1 MFPVKKFPA
10 VEREEKRVRYESFS
24 TFGKSGT
31 GCLVASRSENCDCS
45 DGKLRPGIGWKDA
58 GLSADLT
65 KLTFPPELFVFLPA
79 AENGKEELLT
89 VNEQGKIYR
98 FDEAGGTFVYLYQS
112 FPLPCKALEF
122 YGEDGTPKVAF
133 CTHSGV
139 WLYDG
144 ADEFMLAGPAVSS
157 VGCIFHERLF
167 VATGEKVYYSA
178 PMDPENWEDSAD
190 EGGFIGFSSD
200 DGEFV
205 GAEVLNE
212 SVCLFRERGI
222 VVLSAG
228 GAGRDFSARTPGY
241 DGGRIFGESV
251 RAFGNRI
258 VFLAED
264 GLYAFDGRTAEK
276 ICRKVPVFPDRKGQ
290 VKSGIASGK
299 YLLVYSDTLG
309 EKKLLVLDGATDSA
323 YFSSLPVDALSATSR
338 GLLCAGEGQVKEIAL
353 DGVLPAG
360 TEAVFAAENSDF
372 GIKGRKLWKTV
383 IVRGEGSCRLE
394 TQVGEEKRAYSL
406 SFESGEARAVPLHR
420 GENFSLRL
428 FPEAGSSVSAVEL
441 VFLVYR

>member
-10 VEREEKRVRYESFS
+10 VKREEKRVRYECFS
-24 TFGKSGT
+24 AFGKSGA

-45 DGKLRPGIGWKDA
+45 DGKIRPGIGWKDA
-58 GLSADLT
+58 GMSADLT
-65 KLTFPPELFVFLPA
+65 TLTFPPELFVFLPA
-79 AENGKEELLT
+79 PGNGEEELLT
-89 VNEQGKIYR
+89 VNEQGKVYR
-98 FDEAGGTFVYLYQS
+98 FDGTEGKFVYLYQS

-122 YGEDGTPKVAF
+122 YGADGTPRLAF
-133 CTHSGV
+133 CTQNGV
-139 WLYDG
+139 WLYG
-144 ADEFMLAGPAVSS
+144 GSEEFMLAGPAVSS
-157 VGCIFHERLF
+157 VGCVFHERLF
-167 VATGEKVYYSA
+167 VGAGEKVYYSA
-178 PMDPENWEDSAD
+178 PMDPENWENSAD
-190 EGGFIGFSSD
+190 EGGFVGFPSD

-241 DGGRIFGESV
+241 GGGRIFGQSV

-264 GLYAFDGRTAEK
+264 GLYAFDGRTAER
-276 ICRKVPVFPDRKGQ
+276 ICREVPVFPDREGQ
-290 VKSGIASGK
+290 VKSGVAAGK
-299 YLLVYSDTLG
+299 YLLVYSDTSG
-309 EKKLLVLDGATDSA
+309 EKKLLVFDGATDSA
-323 YFSSLPVDALSATSR
+323 YFSSLPVDALSETRR
-338 GLLCAGEGQVKEIAL
+338 GLLCAGEGQVKEIVS
-353 DGVLPAG
+353 DGVLPDG

-372 GIKGRKLWKTV
+372 GVKGGKLWKEV

-394 TQVGEEKRAYSL
+394 TQAGEEKRVFSL
-406 SFESGEARAVPLHR
+406 TFEKGEARAFPLQR

-428 FPEAGSSVSAVEL
+428 FPAAGSSVSAIESA
-441 VFLVYR
+441 FLVYV

>member
-24 TFGKSGT
+24 TFGKSGA

-79 AENGKEELLT
+79 AKNGEEKLLT

-98 FDEAGGTFVYLYQS
+98 FDETGGTFVYLYQS
-112 FPLPCKALEF
+112 FTLPCKAFEL
-122 YGEDGTPKVAF
+122 YGADGTPKVAF

-144 ADEFMLAGPAVSS
+144 ADEFTLAGPAVSS

-167 VATGEKVYYSA
+167 VAAGEKVYYSA

-190 EGGFIGFSSD
+190 EGGFIGFPSD

-228 GAGRDFSARTPGY
+228 GAGRDFSARMPGY
-241 DGGRIFGESV
+241 GGGRIFGESV

-264 GLYAFDGRTAEK
+264 GLYAFDGWTAEK
-276 ICRKVPVFPDRKGQ
+276 ICQEVTVFPDRKGQ

-299 YLLVYSDTLG
+299 YLLVYSDTSG

-338 GLLCAGEGQVKEIAL
+338 GLLCTGEGQVKEIAL

-394 TQVGEEKRAYSL
+394 TQAGEEKRAYSL

-428 FPEAGSSVSAVEL
+428 FPDAGSSVTAVEL